1 MNQYNLKLDDLL
13 TIINE
18 HFEYNGQTGGFYDA
32 SEKSLMVDFNDM
44 SVYKLFYK
52 DGERVDFIP
61 ADLFLDVL
69 RKTEDSYY
77 KIFQDS

>member
-32 SEKSLMVDFNDM
+32 SEKSLMV
-44 SVYKLFYK
+44 
-52 DGERVDFIP
+52 
-61 ADLFLDVL
+61 
-69 RKTEDSYY
+69 
-77 KIFQDS
+77 